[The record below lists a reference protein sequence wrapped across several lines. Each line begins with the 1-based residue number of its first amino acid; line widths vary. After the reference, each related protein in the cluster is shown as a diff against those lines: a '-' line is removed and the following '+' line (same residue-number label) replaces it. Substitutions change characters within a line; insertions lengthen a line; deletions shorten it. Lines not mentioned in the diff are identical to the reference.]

1 MDKKPEPPPAE
12 DDSPGRPMP
21 GVPAADAPTAELT
34 DPGSLLS
41 SDDLTA
47 LGAHTERFMALL
59 AQESIRGDIRVKV
72 IDDTE
77 MSRQHEEHKNTPG
90 TTDVLT
96 FDLAP
101 DNDTLLDADILICA
115 DEARRQS
122 DERGHGVVSEL
133 MLYIVHSVLHCTGF
147 DDAAE
152 DGAFGANAMHARED
166 EILTQLGLGAVF
178 HTQNAGDAS

>member
-1 MDKKPEPPPAE
+1 MDEKPEPPAD

-21 GVPAADAPTAELT
+21 GVPAADAPTVELA

-41 SDDLTA
+41 NDEFAA
-47 LGAHTERFMALL
+47 LGAHTNRFMALL
-59 AQESIRGDIRVKV
+59 AQEGIRGDIRLTV

-77 MSRQHEEHKNTPG
+77 MSRQHEVHKNTPG

-115 DEARRQS
+115 DEGPICDGARARPRRARKKARRKS
-122 DERGHGVVSEL
+122 ASAVNRKSRMNL
-133 MLYIVHSVLHCTGF
+133 AFAPSRRSRRRSLAIVT
-147 DDAAE
+147 
-152 DGAFGANAMHARED
+152 
-166 EILTQLGLGAVF
+166 
-178 HTQNAGDAS
+178 